1 VTSFTRLST
10 RVSATVKPER
20 SQPKYFLLR
29 SQHYGSCRIWKRFRK
44 HKLALAGIV
53 TIALIALACF
63 AAPWIAPYDPLEI
76 ARDANGQ
83 ILKNDPPSVDHI
95 MGTDNIG
102 RDVFSRLL
110 HAGRI
115 SLLVAFVVTFA
126 SVGIGISIGAVS
138 GYYGGWLDDVI
149 QRFTE
154 FTIAIPLLP
163 LLLAFSALLRG
174 VTLIPWLPRQW
185 NSAVIITVIL
195 IIFSWT
201 NASLLVRGMVLSL
214 RHQEFTEAAKALGAG
229 DFSII
234 LRHMIPNSL
243 APIIVSATLGLGTV
257 IILESALSFLG
268 FGIQPPVPTWGNML
282 NEYQNDMWTQPAK
295 VFYPGLAIFICVL
308 AFNYIGDG
316 LRDAMDPR
324 LKH

>member
-1 VTSFTRLST
+1 MAVAELESESLITIEEES
-10 RVSATVKPER
+10 P
-20 SQPKYFLLR
+20 
-29 SQHYGSCRIWKRFRK
+29 WKIVWRRFRR

-53 TIALIALACF
+53 TISVIALACF
-63 AAPWIAPYDPLEI
+63 AAPLIAPYDPISDL
-76 ARDANGQ
+76 AKDASGQ
-83 ILKNDPPSVDHI
+83 ILKNDPPSLEHV

-110 HAGRI
+110 YAGRI
-115 SLLVAFVVTFA
+115 SLAVAFIVTFA
-126 SVGIGISIGAVS
+126 SILIGVLIGAIS
-138 GYYGGWLDDVI
+138 GYYGGWFDDVI

-154 FTIAIPLLP
+154 FMIAIPLLP

-174 VTLIPWLPRQW
+174 ANIIPGLPREW
-185 NSAVIITVIL
+185 NSAVIITLILTVFGWMGSSIL
-195 IIFSWT
+195 I
-201 NASLLVRGMVLSL
+201 RGMVLSL
-214 RHQEFTEAAKALGAG
+214 RNQEFTEAAKALGSSNL
-229 DFSII
+229 SII

-257 IILESALSFLG
+257 IIIESALSFLG

-282 NEYQNDMWTQPAK
+282 NEYQNEMWTQPAK
-295 VFYPGLAIFICVL
+295 VFYPGLAIFVCVL

-324 LKH
+324 LKR